1 MPVTPYEPG
10 MAAALAAGY
19 NELVAGLP
27 YCHPVSAEDVA
38 ATAGGGPGHEE
49 LHSDAVLVALDRE
62 TVQGLAHVAMARP
75 EEPGQ
80 AEGGVIR
87 LLWYTRG
94 HRAAGQALLTTAED
108 HLRQHGARRVMAFHQ
123 DYRYPFYHIGHA
135 YLSDRLDHVHALM
148 GINGYRRCAGE
159 IYLEWRDCEPAPPAA
174 FSLPV
179 ELSLEWRPGRGALP
193 GLVVRALRDGQE
205 LGVCVN
211 VSCGEFSRAPEA
223 QEAFLTKWLGVDEA
237 VQGQGLGR
245 HLLQAA
251 LRELHGAGYRHAVIS
266 TSWTNHRA
274 CLFYSNCGYRASD
287 WTYALARDLD

>member
-1 MPVTPYEPG
+1 MPVKPYEPG

-27 YCHPVSAEDVA
+27 YCHPIGAEEITA
-38 ATAGGGPGHEE
+38 AVGGAPGHEE
-49 LHSDAVLVALDRE
+49 LHSDAVLVALEGELVRGM
-62 TVQGLAHVAMARP
+62 VHLALERP
-75 EEPGQ
+75 EEPD
-80 AEGGVIR
+80 APERGVIR
-87 LLWYTRG
+87 FLWYTRG
-94 HRAAGQALLTTAED
+94 HRAAGQALLAAAED
-108 HLRQHGARRVMAFHQ
+108 HLRRQGARRVTAFHQ

-148 GINGYRRCAGE
+148 GINGYERCAGE
-159 IYLEWRDCEPAPPAA
+159 IYLEWRDYEPAPPAA
-174 FSLPV
+174 SPFPID
-179 ELSLEWRPGRGALP
+179 LSLDWTPGRGALP
-193 GLVVRALRDGQE
+193 GLVVHALRDGQE

-223 QEAFLTKWLGVDEA
+223 QEAFLTKWLGVDEE

-266 TSWTNHRA
+266 TSWTNYRA
-274 CLFYSNCGYRASD
+274 CLFYSNFGYRASD
-287 WTYALARDLD
+287 WTYALARDLE